1 MVPDLPEGRFIH
13 VPPSEP
19 VSNWATD
26 FKTPWWDNDELVIGS
41 LSSRTRYVDIINT
54 LTEQECRLEVSSEET
69 MMEILDRYLE
79 YNSNANSY
87 TWKVLDKGEF
97 RVLDMDKTLDENGV
111 YIFFY
116 GIYRLLMKL
125 MNSIV

>member
-26 FKTPWWDNDELVIGS
+26 FKTPWWDNNDLVIGS
-41 LSSRTRYVDIINT
+41 LSERTRYVDIINT

-69 MMEILDRYLE
+69 LTEILDRYLD
-79 YNSNANSY
+79 YNENANSY

-97 RVLDMDKTLDENGV
+97 RVLDMNKTLAENGV
-111 YIFFY
+111 FL
-116 GIYRLLMKL
+116 IYK
-125 MNSIV
+125 IDY